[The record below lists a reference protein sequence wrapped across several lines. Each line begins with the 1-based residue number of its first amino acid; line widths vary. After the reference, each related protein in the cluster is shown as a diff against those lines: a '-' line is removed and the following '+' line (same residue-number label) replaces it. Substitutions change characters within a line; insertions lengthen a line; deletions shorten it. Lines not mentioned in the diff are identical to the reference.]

1 MKNVLLIGDSI
12 RLGYQGRL
20 AELLGKNV
28 KIYAPEENCRFTK
41 FALWGMFSWME
52 GFGSP
57 KIDAAHFNTGI
68 WDLHRC
74 TADGKLFTL
83 PDEFADHQRRLAI
96 QMKSYTD
103 NVIFANMTPG
113 GKGLDT
119 EMSRINALI
128 NTDPDF
134 VKVHLTAA
142 MNKWNADV
150 AKYNKIAEGVMAEL
164 NIPVNDFH
172 SAILADT
179 EKYVCED
186 GIHMTPEGY
195 DLLAHMA
202 AEKILS
208 MLE

>member
-142 MNKWNADV
+142 MDEWNADV